1 MKPGDRV
8 IYERYA
14 GQTYTIDNEDLVL
27 VRERDILGILSGA
40 GRKPLEIP
48 ASTSEKGTTAIV
60 KKAPGQLIKT
70 KKPQPRK
77 RERKNRIRGAIV
89 EDERVKRE
97 KKILSI
103 LEQELE
109 DGESL
114 ASEAR
119 KMVSYLLVEKKGYLP
134 EDIEKKVVFEVKLG
148 QETAHSS
155 VDFLISIAGKRAM
168 VIKCAAGS
176 LSSRER
182 QAVAAARLIGS
193 PPVPVAVVADPV
205 NAEVLDVATG
215 EVVGEG
221 FGAIPVRDRIIQILS
236 EGKAGSLRSGLKR
249 KREFCLPSMP
259 YAAAFRR
266 ERMVVLI

>member
-1 MKPGDRV
+1 M
-8 IYERYA
+8 
-14 GQTYTIDNEDLVL
+14 
-27 VRERDILGILSGA
+27 
-40 GRKPLEIP
+40 
-48 ASTSEKGTTAIV
+48 
-60 KKAPGQLIKT
+60 
-70 KKPQPRK
+70 
-77 RERKNRIRGAIV
+77 
-89 EDERVKRE
+89 EDELIVRE
-97 KKILSI
+97 KKIQSI
-103 LEQELE
+103 LEQEFE

-119 KMVSYLLVEKKGYLP
+119 KMVSYLLAEKKGYLP
-134 EDIEKKVVFEVKLG
+134 EDIEKRVVFEVKLG
-148 QETAHSS
+148 QETAYSS

-236 EGKAGSLRSGLKR
+236 EYSAKPLSPERLEKEKRILLAFDAIRCCVPQGADGGVALKG
-249 KREFCLPSMP
+249 P
-259 YAAAFRR
+259 AAC
-266 ERMVVLI
+266 EE

>member
-1 MKPGDRV
+1 M
-8 IYERYA
+8 
-14 GQTYTIDNEDLVL
+14 
-27 VRERDILGILSGA
+27 
-40 GRKPLEIP
+40 
-48 ASTSEKGTTAIV
+48 
-60 KKAPGQLIKT
+60 
-70 KKPQPRK
+70 
-77 RERKNRIRGAIV
+77 
-89 EDERVKRE
+89 EDELIVRE
-97 KKILSI
+97 KKIQSI
-103 LEQELE
+103 LEQEFE

-119 KMVSYLLVEKKGYLP
+119 KMVSYLLAEKKGYLP
-134 EDIEKKVVFEVKLG
+134 EDIEKRVVFEVKLG
-148 QETAHSS
+148 QETAYSS

-236 EGKAGSLRSGLKR
+236 EYSAKPLSPDRLEKEKRILLAFDAIRCCVPQGADGGVALKG
-249 KREFCLPSMP
+249 P
-259 YAAAFRR
+259 AAC
-266 ERMVVLI
+266 EE

>member
-1 MKPGDRV
+1 M
-8 IYERYA
+8 
-14 GQTYTIDNEDLVL
+14 
-27 VRERDILGILSGA
+27 
-40 GRKPLEIP
+40 
-48 ASTSEKGTTAIV
+48 
-60 KKAPGQLIKT
+60 
-70 KKPQPRK
+70 
-77 RERKNRIRGAIV
+77 
-89 EDERVKRE
+89 EDELIVRE

-114 ASEAR
+114 AADAR

-134 EDIEKKVVFEVKLG
+134 EDIEKRVVFEVKLG
-148 QETAHSS
+148 EETAYSS

-236 EGKAGSLRSGLKR
+236 EYSAKPLSLERLEKEKRILLAFDAIRCCVPQGADGGVALKDHSTC
-249 KREFCLPSMP
+249 E
-259 YAAAFRR
+259 
-266 ERMVVLI
+266 E